1 MRRGLRPNTTER
13 RVGDSPL
20 SIPVTNRNPVVLI
33 HGIGDTSILFARLCP
48 FLQARG
54 WETHSFNLV
63 PNNGDAALEML
74 AQQVGSYIESTFR
87 REQTVDLVAFS
98 MGGLV
103 ARYYVQR
110 LAGLTRVQRLI
121 TISAPHRGTLTAFFR
136 WNAGA
141 RQMRPSSDFLQDL
154 NKDKQMLK
162 HIRFT
167 TIWSPLDL
175 IIVPSTSSVM
185 AEARSVRVNVLA
197 HALMMRDRRVLQL
210 VQQALSD

>member
-1 MRRGLRPNTTER
+1 MRTGSRLKTT
-13 RVGDSPL
+13 PAA
-20 SIPVTNRNPVVLI
+20 NRNPVVLI
-33 HGIGDTSILFARLCP
+33 HGIDDTSILFARLRP
-48 FLQARG
+48 FLQTRG
-54 WETHSFNLV
+54 WVTHSFDLV
-63 PNNGDAALEML
+63 PNNGDAELETL

-110 LAGLTRVQRLI
+110 LAGLTRVRRLI

-154 NKDKQMLK
+154 NKDKQILN

-167 TIWSPLDL
+167 TIWSPFDL
-175 IIVPSTSSVM
+175 MIVPPASSVM
-185 AEARSVRVNVLA
+185 PEARSVRVNVLA
-197 HALMMRDRRVLQL
+197 HALMMRDLRVLRL